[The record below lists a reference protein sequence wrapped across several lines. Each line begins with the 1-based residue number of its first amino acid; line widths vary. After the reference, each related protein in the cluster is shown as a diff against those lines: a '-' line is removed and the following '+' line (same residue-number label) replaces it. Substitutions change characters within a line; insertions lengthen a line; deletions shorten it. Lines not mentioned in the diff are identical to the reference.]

1 VKNNVNFT
9 ACFEILFSP
18 RTPLHHARSRKRRSL
33 VETDFLDQRDRG
45 LPVVAVNEAAT
56 GSTSAASRVE

>member
-1 VKNNVNFT
+1 VKNNVNLT

-18 RTPLHHARSRKRRSL
+18 RKRRSL

-45 LPVVAVNEAAT
+45 LPVVNVNAAAT